1 MKNYILLA
9 LLFLIGTSAFA
20 QNIPTPEFTGRPY
33 ALENG
38 KLAELE
44 RVDAQMDQKLKG
56 MGYGG
61 VEIYYTAF
69 TEKSSIRF
77 SKDQLPK
84 LIISVEKGVDPADG
98 FTIIKGTVKKGKKGK
113 EGKRN
118 FRVGNYGMGGS
129 AQSNSDAQILATYK
143 KVKDGVY
150 EIVLPDETEAG
161 EYAFVPNG
169 IDAMS
174 AGNKMKITCFGID

>member
-9 LLFLIGTSAFA
+9 LLFLIGTSVFA

-38 KLAELE
+38 KLA
-44 RVDAQMDQKLKG
+44 
-56 MGYGG
+56 
-61 VEIYYTAF
+61 
-69 TEKSSIRF
+69 
-77 SKDQLPK
+77 
-84 LIISVEKGVDPADG
+84 
-98 FTIIKGTVKKGKKGK
+98 
-113 EGKRN
+113 
-118 FRVGNYGMGGS
+118 
-129 AQSNSDAQILATYK
+129 
-143 KVKDGVY
+143 
-150 EIVLPDETEAG
+150 ETEAG